1 MASRTF
7 STRSDPLLLLLL
19 TAWLTG
25 CAVLPAPPDQAGALE
40 LDTVPFFPQED
51 YQCGPAALATVLV
64 HSGIDTSAQALVP
77 QVYLPGREGSL
88 QPELL
93 AAARRAGRIPWQL
106 EGGMEALFAELAA
119 GNPVLVLQN
128 LGVAALPVWHYA
140 VVIGFEPDSRRVIL
154 RSGRERR
161 REEPWGRFLAS
172 WNRGELW
179 AMVALPPE
187 QLPASWTDPE
197 ALSRALASQEA
208 SLPKA
213 LAVKAWEAARERWP
227 DAGAPLFGSA
237 NAFQA
242 SGRHAEAAARYR
254 SLLQREP
261 EHLGARNNFAN
272 LLLREGCPAAASAV
286 IEPALAAQP
295 SEPLLSVI
303 RQTAAEIAQAGT
315 QDASHCGLWVA
326 P

>member
-1 MASRTF
+1 MLPQPPGNAR
-7 STRSDPLLLLLL
+7 
-19 TAWLTG
+19 
-25 CAVLPAPPDQAGALE
+25 AVE
-40 LDTVPFFPQED
+40 LDSVPFFPQAD

-64 HSGIDTSAQALVP
+64 HTGVDTDADALVP

-93 AAARRAGRIPWQL
+93 AASRRAKRIPWQL
-106 EGGMEALFAELAA
+106 EGGSEALFAELAA

-140 VVIGFEPDSRRVIL
+140 VVVGFEPDTRRVIL

-179 AMVALPPE
+179 AMVAMPPG

-197 ALSRALASQEA
+197 ALSRVLARQEA
-208 SLPKA
+208 SLPTGI
-213 LAVKAWEAARERWP
+213 AVKAWETALERWP
-227 DAGAPLFGSA
+227 DASAPLFGSA
-237 NAFQA
+237 NALQA
-242 SGRHAEAAARYR
+242 SGQHAEAAARYR
-254 SLLQREP
+254 LLLQREP
-261 EHLGARNNFAN
+261 DHLSARNNFAD
-272 LLLREGCPAAASAV
+272 LLLREGCPGAASAV

-295 SEPLLSVI
+295 PEPLLSVI
-303 RQTAAEIAQAGT
+303 RQTAAEIRQAGT
-315 QDASHCGLWVA
+315 QDASHCGLLVA

>member
-1 MASRTF
+1 MLPQPPAGTH
-7 STRSDPLLLLLL
+7 
-19 TAWLTG
+19 
-25 CAVLPAPPDQAGALE
+25 AVE
-40 LDTVPFFPQED
+40 LDSVPFFPQAD
-51 YQCGPAALATVLV
+51 YQCGPAALATVLSHTGV
-64 HSGIDTSAQALVP
+64 DTSAEALVP

-93 AAARRAGRIPWQL
+93 AASRRARRIPWQL
-106 EGGMEALFAELAA
+106 EGGIEALFAELAA

-140 VVIGFEPDSRRVIL
+140 VVIGFEPDTRRVIL
-154 RSGRERR
+154 RSGREKR

-187 QLPASWTDPE
+187 QLPASWTDPG

-208 SLPKA
+208 SLPKG
-213 LAVKAWEAARERWP
+213 LAAKTWEAARERWP
-227 DAGAPLFGSA
+227 EASAPLFGSA
-237 NAFQA
+237 NALQA
-242 SGRHAEAAARYR
+242 SGRHTEAAARYQL
-254 SLLQREP
+254 LLQREP
-261 EHLGARNNFAN
+261 EHLSARNNFAD
-272 LLLREGCPAAASAV
+272 LLLREGCPGAARAV
-286 IEPALAAQP
+286 IEPALAARP
-295 SEPLLSVI
+295 PEPLLSVI

-315 QDASHCGLWVA
+315 EDASHCGLLVA